1 MRRLASGCAAWLLLW
16 TLALAG
22 AAPAWA
28 AKPGESG
35 TSTLRPFDTAAATA
49 LRQQHAGKPWV
60 LVLWSISCEPCREE
74 MPHWA
79 KLRREHPELAIE
91 LVSTDGEGEKAMAR
105 QFLARSNLGDAP
117 GWIFADDYVERLR
130 YAIDPGWHGE
140 LPRTL
145 FHDASGRAIGRS
157 GIVDSAWLADW
168 VRRQR
173 EPK

>member
-1 MRRLASGCAAWLLLW
+1 MSRLASGSATWLLLW

-22 AAPAWA
+22 AMPAWA
-28 AKPGESG
+28 ASPSDAVAAQ
-35 TSTLRPFDTAAATA
+35 LRPFDTAAATA

-60 LVLWSISCEPCREE
+60 LVLWSVSCEPCREE

-79 KLRREHPELAIE
+79 KLRREDPELAIE
-91 LVSTDGEGEKAMAR
+91 LVSTDGEGEQAMAR
-105 QFLARSNLGDAP
+105 QFLARSHLGEAP

-145 FHDASGRAIGRS
+145 FHDPSGRFVGRS
-157 GIVDSAWLADW
+157 GLVDSAWLADW